1 MIERPHGAGRGRAR
15 GWRRTIRAV
24 VLAGIA
30 CSLALGH
37 AAAAGDAKDWF
48 EALPEERRHALET
61 ALLVLANYDGP
72 LDGRHSADTA
82 AAIAALETARGD
94 APDGI
99 LPAPVERAVVAEA
112 FDVLDRLGFTTMDDP
127 ASGLAVSVPL
137 GLVGEAAAT
146 EEGTRWQ
153 GDLSGVAFETFALF
167 GPDAAVPAL
176 LGRLADGRWIAE
188 QVRGGDRLMLT
199 GTDGRDA
206 FFAAVILGPGSAR
219 GFLLSWPEGGSGRIP
234 NLARL
239 AAARMALLPSVAA
252 EPPPLAGR
260 TAFGRFTVDPDRP
273 STALFSGPIGTET
286 PLHLR
291 LLLAAHPQV
300 DTLRLDSPGGL
311 VYPALVLALDVSA
324 RGLDTVV
331 PEGAACLSACA
342 FPFLAG
348 RARRVAGALG
358 VHQIW
363 NEENDARAAL
373 VAMADVLEVMAHLAV
388 DRQVTAAMLRTP
400 PEGMHV
406 FTPAEKRAFAI
417 ETGGIGPSARLADR
431 R

>member
-1 MIERPHGAGRGRAR
+1 MIDGPDRAGRGWPR
-15 GWRRTIRAV
+15 GPGRRTGVILAAV
-24 VLAGIA
+24 VACAVVVAQAG
-30 CSLALGH
+30 
-37 AAAAGDAKDWF
+37 AATAGGKDWF
-48 EALPEERRHALET
+48 DALPEERRLHLET
-61 ALLVLANYDGP
+61 ALLVLADYDGP
-72 LDGRHSADTA
+72 LDGRYAAETA
-82 AAIAALETARGD
+82 AAIAVLEAARGD

-99 LPAPVERAVVAEA
+99 LPPDVERAVVAEA
-112 FDVLDRLGFTTMDDP
+112 ADILDRFGFTAIDDP
-127 ASGLAVSVPL
+127 ASGLAVPVPL
-137 GLVGEAAAT
+137 GLLGEAVAT
-146 EEGTRWQ
+146 GEGTRWQ

-167 GPDAAVPAL
+167 GPDAQVPAL
-176 LGRLADGRWIAE
+176 LARLADGRWIAE

-219 GFLLSWPEGGSGRIP
+219 GFVLSWPEGASRRIP

-239 AAARMALLPSVAA
+239 AAARMALLPTVAA
-252 EPPPLAGR
+252 EPPPPTGR
-260 TAFGRFTVDPDRP
+260 TAFGRFTVDAADP
-273 STALFSGPIGTET
+273 STASFSGPVGTET

-348 RARRVAGALG
+348 RERRVAGVLG

-363 NEENDARAAL
+363 NEANDARAAL
-373 VAMADVLEVMAHLAV
+373 VAMADVLEVMARLSV

-406 FTPAEKRAFAI
+406 FTPEEVRAYAI
-417 ETGGIGPSARLADR
+417 ETGGIGRSARLAD
-431 R
+431 